1 MQSLFTI
8 FKCNKCRRIYAI
20 HLCKEVGQLNKKD
33 KKREEDA
40 YDIFRKIWNS
50 RLKGQTDEKSADNR
64 DPESG
69 RHEGTD

>member
-1 MQSLFTI
+1 M
-8 FKCNKCRRIYAI
+8 
-20 HLCKEVGQLNKKD
+20 NKKD

>member
-1 MQSLFTI
+1 M
-8 FKCNKCRRIYAI
+8 
-20 HLCKEVGQLNKKD
+20 KKRD

-50 RLKGQTDEKSADNR
+50 RLKGKTDEKSADNG
-64 DPESG
+64 DPESR